1 VLVTADISREV
12 LTMIVRDYGVG
23 IQPDQPSNGLGVG
36 LWLIHH
42 LADTVAITDADP
54 GLALRMTFRL

>member
-1 VLVTADISREV
+1 VLVTARISRDD
-12 LTMIVRDYGVG
+12 LTLTIRDSGVG

-36 LWLIHH
+36 LRLIHH
-42 LADTVAITDADP
+42 LADTVDITDADP